1 MSNCPYCALFS
12 EIGALLS
19 IIRYRQDLGAVLNNS

>member
-1 MSNCPYCALFS
+1 MSKSQYCALFS

-19 IIRYRQDLGAVLNNS
+19 IIRYRQDLGAVLNTS

>member
-1 MSNCPYCALFS
+1 MSNGSYCALFL

-19 IIRYRQDLGAVLNNS
+19 IIGYRQDLGAVLNTS